1 VIGRFAA
8 PHRRWLVRGI
18 AGTVGVVVC
27 RFAMPWP
34 MRGLLEAAFP
44 GARHRAAGLVRHLP
58 DRGDPVLW
66 LALGVVAI
74 AVALGVGEMIQR
86 VNMSRFASLAVGDLR
101 VAALRGA
108 ARRARRRD
116 LARGDLIARVL
127 GDTARLKEDLR
138 GILVHATQNALLFA
152 AICAL
157 FLVLSPKVGGI
168 FLFGGLAACAIAYR
182 AAAPLEELSA
192 ASRRREGE
200 YAETIRD
207 AVEHGRLA
215 GAADETDAESHKASR
230 AARLQTLSS
239 LVVHGV
245 LGLTTAITLYVG
257 VAEVRADRLA
267 PGELFLFAAY
277 LITAHRRIV
286 QLGRQLTRIGR
297 VRACLARIA
306 TLVAET
312 DLEPNQEPLRLE
324 RRLAIEAVTVASTH
338 GRPRLRAF
346 DLTLAPRSR
355 VALLGRPGDGK
366 STLLRLLAG
375 MEIPEQG
382 AVRWDDVVVAPH
394 DPRVVEA
401 VAFLPQDPVFPRLP
415 VRRILGVTD
424 GAALTEERRQTLVRV
439 GAWRV
444 IERLSRGLAHK
455 IGSGQLS
462 KNEARAIALGTV
474 VCSDAPVW
482 VLDAPDEGL
491 RRKDADERLAAILDA
506 AVARTVV
513 ISAVE
518 LREPERFDRI
528 VVLRRGEVR
537 FDGDPAHW
545 RDWKLTKNEEDHA
558 GTDLGSRAG

>member
-1 VIGRFAA
+1 VIGRFTA
-8 PHRRWLVRGI
+8 PHRRWLTRGI
-18 AGTVGVVVC
+18 AGTVGVVAC

-44 GARHRAAGLVRHLP
+44 GKRHHAASLVRHLP
-58 DRGDPVLW
+58 SGDPILW
-66 LALGVVAI
+66 LAVGVVAI

-86 VNMSRFASLAVGDLR
+86 VNMSRFASLAIADLR

-138 GILVHATQNALLFA
+138 GILVHATQNALLFV
-152 AICAL
+152 AISVL

-168 FLFGGLAACAIAYR
+168 FLFGGVAACAIAYR

-192 ASRRREGE
+192 ATRRREGE

-230 AARLQTLSS
+230 AARLQTVSS

-245 LGLTTAITLYVG
+245 LGLTTAIALYVG
-257 VAEVRADRLA
+257 VAEVRAGRLA

-277 LITAHRRIV
+277 VITAHRRIV

-297 VRACLARIA
+297 VRACLARVA
-306 TLVAET
+306 PLVAET
-312 DLEPNQEPLRLE
+312 DIEPGAEPLRLQ
-324 RRLAIEAVTVASTH
+324 RRLEVRGVTVASTH
-338 GRPRLRAF
+338 GKPRLRGF
-346 DLTLAPRSR
+346 DLTVTPASR
-355 VALLGRPGDGK
+355 IAVLGRPGDGK

-375 MEIPEQG
+375 LEVAEHG
-382 AVRWDDVVVAPH
+382 AVVWDDVTVAPH

-424 GAALTEERRQTLVRV
+424 AEASTELRRQTLVRV
-439 GAWRV
+439 GTWPV

-455 IGSGQLS
+455 IGSAQLS
-462 KNEARAIALGTV
+462 KNEARAIAVGTV

-482 VLDAPDEGL
+482 VLDAPAEGL
-491 RRKDADERLAAILDA
+491 RRKEADERVAAILDA
-506 AVARTVV
+506 AGPRTVV

-528 VVLRRGEVR
+528 IVLRRGEVR
-537 FDGDPAHW
+537 FDGNPGQWCH
-545 RDWKLTKNEEDHA
+545 WKLTKHEEDHA
-558 GTDLGSRAG
+558 GAHLGSGAG